1 MLFFIPTTF
10 LFFENGKDACMKIQ
24 LFVVLILFLFS
35 KISKDATFLRAVLI
49 CF

>member
-24 LFVVLILFLFS
+24 LFVVHWYS